1 MRLRNNPNALKILN
15 DSKYIIN
22 QFPYEIKE
30 NTILE
35 IGMGKGTM
43 ITNMA
48 FDNPNT
54 NYIGLEKFATPA
66 LKALKKATNLDLNNF
81 KILIGDANDLL
92 NYFTNK
98 FDSIWI
104 TFSDPWPKKRHYKRR
119 LVYRDFLKIYREILK
134 PNSNIYFKSDNDD
147 LYNFAIEELKYINAN
162 IIYTTNDLEN
172 SKQQYIKNYFTDYE
186 VKFKEKNKTIN
197 FIVFNFS
204 KNDSEI

>member
-48 FDNPNT
+48 FDNPST

-66 LKALKKATNLDLNNF
+66 LKALRKATNLNLNNF
-81 KILIGDANDLL
+81 KILIGDANNLL

-119 LVYRDFLKIYREILK
+119 LVYRDFLKIYKEILK

-147 LYNFAIEELKYINAN
+147 LYNFAIEELKYVNAN

-186 VKFKEKNKTIN
+186 IKFKEKNKTIN

-204 KNDSEI
+204 KNNSEI

>member
-48 FDNPNT
+48 FDNPST

-66 LKALKKATNLDLNNF
+66 LKALRKATNLNLNNF
-81 KILIGDANDLL
+81 KILIGDANNLL

-119 LVYRDFLKIYREILK
+119 LVYRDFLKIYKEILK

-204 KNDSEI
+204 KNNSEI

>member
-54 NYIGLEKFATPA
+54 NYIGLEKFATPT
-66 LKALKKATNLDLNNF
+66 LKALRKANNLNLNNF
-81 KILIGDANDLL
+81 KILIGDANNLL

-104 TFSDPWPKKRHYKRR
+104 TFSDP
-119 LVYRDFLKIYREILK
+119 
-134 PNSNIYFKSDNDD
+134 
-147 LYNFAIEELKYINAN
+147 
-162 IIYTTNDLEN
+162 
-172 SKQQYIKNYFTDYE
+172 
-186 VKFKEKNKTIN
+186 
-197 FIVFNFS
+197 
-204 KNDSEI
+204 

>member
-48 FDNPNT
+48 FDNPST

-66 LKALKKATNLDLNNF
+66 LKALRKATNLNLNNF
-81 KILIGDANDLL
+81 KILIGNANNLL

-119 LVYRDFLKIYREILK
+119 LVYRNFLKIYKEILK

-204 KNDSEI
+204 KNNSEI

>member
-43 ITNMA
+43 IINMA

-66 LKALKKATNLDLNNF
+66 LKALRKATNLNLNNF
-81 KILIGDANDLL
+81 KILIGDANNLL

-119 LVYRDFLKIYREILK
+119 LVYRDFLKIYKEILK

-147 LYNFAIEELKYINAN
+147 LYNFAIEELKYVNAN

-172 SKQQYIKNYFTDYE
+172 SEQQYIKNYFTDYE
-186 VKFKEKNKTIN
+186 IKFKEKNKTIN

-204 KNDSEI
+204 KNNSEI

>member
-48 FDNPNT
+48 FDNPST

-66 LKALKKATNLDLNNF
+66 LKALRKATNLNLNNF
-81 KILIGDANDLL
+81 KILIGNANNLL

-119 LVYRDFLKIYREILK
+119 LVYRNFLKIYKEILK

-186 VKFKEKNKTIN
+186 IKFKEKNKTIN

-204 KNDSEI
+204 KNNSEI

>member
-48 FDNPNT
+48 FDNPKT

-66 LKALKKATNLDLNNF
+66 LKALRKATNLNLINF
-81 KILIGDANDLL
+81 KILIGDANNLL

-119 LVYRDFLKIYREILK
+119 LVYRDFLKIYKEILK

-147 LYNFAIEELKYINAN
+147 LYNFAIEELKYVNAN

-186 VKFKEKNKTIN
+186 IKFKEKNKTIN

-204 KNDSEI
+204 KNNSEI

>member
-48 FDNPNT
+48 FDNPNK

-66 LKALKKATNLDLNNF
+66 LKALRKATNLNLNNF
-81 KILIGDANDLL
+81 KILIGDANNLL

-119 LVYRDFLKIYREILK
+119 LVYRDFLKIYKEILK

-147 LYNFAIEELKYINAN
+147 LYNFAIQELKYINAN

-204 KNDSEI
+204 KNNSEI

>member
-1 MRLRNNPNALKILN
+1 
-15 DSKYIIN
+15 
-22 QFPYEIKE
+22 
-30 NTILE
+30 
-35 IGMGKGTM
+35 M

-66 LKALKKATNLDLNNF
+66 LKALRKANNLDLNNF
-81 KILIGDANDLL
+81 KILIGDANNLL

-119 LVYRDFLKIYREILK
+119 LVYRDFLKIYKEILK

-204 KNDSEI
+204 KNNSEI